1 MNYRHGNGVALIVQ
15 NFKSVGYV
23 RCIGLGICRKKW
35 WYQDHANHLLNHTE
49 STGHSDETNWDEK
62 TANVLMQVDG
72 APAAPH
78 RIIPVL
84 TRLECSEEAKAWSW

>member
-1 MNYRHGNGVALIVQ
+1 MCHKCQMHWPWNLSEVVVPCGTKIMP
-15 NFKSVGYV
+15 S
-23 RCIGLGICRKKW
+23 
-35 WYQDHANHLLNHTE
+35 TE

-62 TANVLMQVDG
+62 TANVLLQVDG

-84 TRLECSEEAKAWSW
+84 TRLECSDEAKAWSLVGRLVMQTTGQG